1 MTLVEVDN
9 PLTPYIAQAR
19 VATTDAL
26 ASTSAVVKTGVS
38 RWIDF
43 ERKAEREL
51 CSDTEKGIVSGA
63 CTLWTSERDHDRE
76 QR

>member
-19 VATTDAL
+19 ITTTDAL

-51 CSDTEKGIVSGA
+51 DELHQYDAAVWA
-63 CTLWTSERDHDRE
+63 CCRIRDGV
-76 QR
+76 

>member
-1 MTLVEVDN
+1 VTLVEVDN

-19 VATTDAL
+19 ITTTDAL

-51 CSDTEKGIVSGA
+51 DELHQYDAAVWA
-63 CTLWTSERDHDRE
+63 CCRRRDGV
-76 QR
+76 